1 MKKGLKYSLMKTVG
15 YLSYNLLKILP
26 TGGKSYPEY
35 LFLRYA
41 GLDSLGNRCV

>member
-26 TGGKSYPEY
+26 TGGKSYPGY

-41 GLDSLGNRCV
+41 

>member
-26 TGGKSYPEY
+26 TGGKSYP
-35 LFLRYA
+35 
-41 GLDSLGNRCV
+41 